1 MTTHIPLTR
10 GQTALVDDSD
20 HSTLITHKW
29 HITTGG
35 YAATNLKANGI
46 RQYVYMHRFLLDA
59 GPDDIVDHIDGNPL
73 NNTRANL
80 RLVTRTQNQWN
91 RKTQDNAC
99 GYKGVS
105 WHRHKRKYYA
115 RIQVNGHRR
124 FLGYFKT
131 AYEAHLAYEEAAKE
145 SFGEYAPVAGR

>member
-10 GQTALVDDSD
+10 GKTAQVDDSD
-20 HSTLITHKW
+20 LSALLKHKW
-29 HITTGG
+29 HLTAGG
-35 YAATNLKANGI
+35 YAAANSSVDGS
-46 RQYVYMHRFLLDA
+46 REYVYMHRLLLDA
-59 GPDDIVDHIDGNPL
+59 GPDDIVDHIDGNRL

-91 RKTQDNAC
+91 RRTQDNAC

-105 WHRHKRKYYA
+105 WHRHKGKYYA

-124 FLGYFKT
+124 FLGYFET
-131 AYEAHLAYEEAAKE
+131 AYEAHLAYEMAAGKA
-145 SFGEYAPVAGR
+145 FGE